1 MINVD
6 RSVPCYSTSLPSLS
20 CSLSLSLS
28 LPFPLSLFLTR
39 FHRFPRSFPFL
50 PSRYPLYPPLS
61 SWTTYVHTSLDVDL
75 VLTMRVHL
83 LDRWTARWKRR
94 KGWPP
99 SCFVWNTDLPC
110 FPSIF
115 HTKCTIHRRAFATSL
130 YSMRPFH
137 VFRKLLRQYQICPS
151 RSSAPWNIH
160 ISLQQYHLFYLM
172 IAFGR
177 LLSISSLPI
186 TKTQNSEALEWLL
199 SNSSFAYH
207 NMLRKIYNRIKIFL
221 YTCNVASQKHAASS
235 MCDRWKF
242 QKKDTRK
249 SLQKF
254 MCTRE

>member
-20 CSLSLSLS
+20 CSLSL
-28 LPFPLSLFLTR
+28 PLSLLLPLPLPPSPFLTH
-39 FHRFPRSFPFL
+39 FHRFPRSLSFL

-115 HTKCTIHRRAFATSL
+115 HTKCTIHRRAFATSP
-130 YSMRPFH
+130 YSIRPFL
-137 VFRKLLRQYQICPS
+137 VFRKLLRQYQMCPS

-172 IAFGR
+172 IAFVR

-186 TKTQNSEALEWLL
+186 IKSQSTKALE
-199 SNSSFAYH
+199 
-207 NMLRKIYNRIKIFL
+207 
-221 YTCNVASQKHAASS
+221 
-235 MCDRWKF
+235 
-242 QKKDTRK
+242 
-249 SLQKF
+249 
-254 MCTRE
+254 